1 MIGEDVKGI
10 IWEVQ
15 AMCQNDST
23 YRGTAER
30 QDFYFKSPLAKL
42 EENEDEYS
50 RCWVY
55 LSDNFKNKLR
65 SFLEHL
71 NDDQGFKLPQEDEL
85 TSYDN
90 PEYLWLAYELEHIRH
105 AYNSAMVNPYTGE
118 LLAGCKKIPYV
129 QLRLKLE
136 AFSINDV
143 EIKKDLSQRERMV
156 DFVSQIKNPY
166 CYLDRGMVVKI
177 SFAGEN
183 RLEDTL
189 KKCARTHRK

>member
-1 MIGEDVKGI
+1 MIGEDVKGK

-71 NDDQGFKLPQEDEL
+71 NDDQGFKLPQENEL

-90 PEYLWLAYELEHIRH
+90 PEYLGWHMNLNIYGTLIIRLWLIR
-105 AYNSAMVNPYTGE
+105 
-118 LLAGCKKIPYV
+118 
-129 QLRLKLE
+129 
-136 AFSINDV
+136 
-143 EIKKDLSQRERMV
+143 
-156 DFVSQIKNPY
+156 
-166 CYLDRGMVVKI
+166 
-177 SFAGEN
+177 
-183 RLEDTL
+183 TL
-189 KKCARTHRK
+189 GNY

>member
-1 MIGEDVKGI
+1 MIGEDVKGK

-90 PEYLWLAYELEHIRH
+90 PEYLWLTYELEHIRY
-105 AYNSAMVNPYTGE
+105 AYNSAMVNPDTGE

-136 AFSINDV
+136 ALFTIYLELFRNGTNV
-143 EIKKDLSQRERMV
+143 E
-156 DFVSQIKNPY
+156 
-166 CYLDRGMVVKI
+166 
-177 SFAGEN
+177 
-183 RLEDTL
+183 
-189 KKCARTHRK
+189 

>member
-1 MIGEDVKGI
+1 MIGKDVKGK

-118 LLAGCKKIPYV
+118 LLAGWLPCQAHFSYDRSDGSHWLQRRYP
-129 QLRLKLE
+129 LLPSRLP
-136 AFSINDV
+136 S
-143 EIKKDLSQRERMV
+143 EIHSR
-156 DFVSQIKNPY
+156 S
-166 CYLDRGMVVKI
+166 
-177 SFAGEN
+177 
-183 RLEDTL
+183 
-189 KKCARTHRK
+189 

>member
-1 MIGEDVKGI
+1 MIGEDVKGK

-30 QDFYFKSPLAKL
+30 QDFYFKSSLAKL

-105 AYNSAMVNPYTGE
+105 AYNSVFSQ
-118 LLAGCKKIPYV
+118 LRCKKQRIACAV
-129 QLRLKLE
+129 HCGRTAKTVLDTAAKTRKMAELRDVLCPRGDCKRTIGKTSDNTDTKRIQRCPGHT
-136 AFSINDV
+136 FRTPFKIDRSIGS
-143 EIKKDLSQRERMV
+143 E
-156 DFVSQIKNPY
+156 
-166 CYLDRGMVVKI
+166 
-177 SFAGEN
+177 
-183 RLEDTL
+183 
-189 KKCARTHRK
+189 